1 MSVYS
6 HEDKIFLK
14 LKMSDEI
21 ILIKNGDEKNG

>member
-1 MSVYS
+1 MYVYS

-21 ILIKNGDEKNG
+21 ILIKTEDEKNG